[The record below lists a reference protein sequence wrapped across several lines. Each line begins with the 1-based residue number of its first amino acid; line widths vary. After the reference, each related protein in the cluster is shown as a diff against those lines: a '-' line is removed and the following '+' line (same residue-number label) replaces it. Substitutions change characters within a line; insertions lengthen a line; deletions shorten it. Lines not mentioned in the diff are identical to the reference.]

1 MCVCVT
7 VRNYRRWWIGCV
19 QECAKWP
26 QFFFLLL
33 WRSLSLMLLLF
44 YRTKTLADWRFH
56 FSSELPSNSRKKFC
70 CLPAHLPKQKSKE
83 KYGSPSQ
90 ADSEKVSNGI
100 GTTDILTK
108 GENKKKTVLFT
119 HRTANDLNKNMI
131 AVAEGGGAPR
141 IYRCIIAWRL
151 FTQLG
156 YSDM

>member
-108 GENKKKTVLFT
+108 GENKKKPFYLHTAQQMILIKIWLRWLKAEEHLEYIVVLLPGGCL
-119 HRTANDLNKNMI
+119 LN
-131 AVAEGGGAPR
+131 
-141 IYRCIIAWRL
+141 
-151 FTQLG
+151 
-156 YSDM
+156 